1 MQICLSKDTYDMLA
15 LYGIQSNVKVYGT
28 YSFLQSQVKEIV
40 YELLARHKAKLT
52 QRPLARYTTSLPKSN
67 QADIAVNK
75 MGEKNA

>member
-1 MQICLSKDTYDMLA
+1 M
-15 LYGIQSNVKVYGT
+15 
-28 YSFLQSQVKEIV
+28 KEIV